1 MMLDQEQFSMLSRA
15 SQVLLWYRN
24 HQFCSRCGQST
35 RLDLVERSAICDGCG
50 YTQYPR
56 ISPCVIMLVSRG
68 NEILLGR
75 SERFP
80 EGMFSC
86 LAGFMEPGETAEQAV
101 AREVLEETGIKVG
114 QVRYHASQSWPFPH
128 SLMLAFQADYAGG
141 EIVLEDEEIVEANW
155 YRAEQLPMVP
165 PKGSIARSLID
176 SWCSS
181 VGKESV
187 K

>member
-1 MMLDQEQFSMLSRA
+1 M
-15 SQVLLWYRN
+15 
-24 HQFCSRCGQST
+24 
-35 RLDLVERSAICDGCG
+35 ICDHCG

-56 ISPCVIMLVSRG
+56 ISPCVIMLVSRAD
-68 NEILLGR
+68 EVLLGR
-75 SERFP
+75 AARYP

-86 LAGFMEPGETAEQAV
+86 LAGFIEPGETAEQAV
-101 AREVLEETGIKVG
+101 AREVYEETAIQVAE
-114 QVRYHASQSWPFPH
+114 VRYHSSQSWPFPH
-128 SLMLAFQADYAGG
+128 SLMLGFHADYAGG
-141 EIVLEDEEIVEANW
+141 EIALLDDEIVEANW

-187 K
+187 S